1 MQFLLNGINGKLKN
15 PIGASATNVALRRLK
30 LPPLITKDN
39 IDKYPMQ
46 YSGS

>member
-1 MQFLLNGINGKLKN
+1 MKFLLSSINGKLKKSV
-15 PIGASATNVALRRLK
+15 GASATVVALRRLK
-30 LPPLITKDN
+30 LTPYVTKAN